1 MQTTK
6 PLNSILVKP
15 AGPGCN
21 MKCEYCFYLGKT
33 RLFPNTVTHRMS
45 EKILRQL
52 IRQVMAHVGPEISFG
67 WQGGE
72 PTLMG
77 LDFFKQAVHLQQKFG
92 GNRQIGNGLQTNGVL
107 IDREWARFLEKY
119 KFLVGLSIDG
129 PAHIHDKYR
138 RMKGTGGNRNS
149 WTKVVDTAKLLLDT
163 GAAVNAL
170 CVVND
175 YSSRFPEE
183 IYHFLKSLGL
193 RYMQF
198 IPCVEP
204 DPHHPGKAA
213 PFSVD
218 PEQFGHFLI
227 KVFDLWTHDFH
238 QGRPTTSV
246 RYFES
251 VFFNYV
257 GIPAPDCTLHKNC
270 GIYIVVEHNGDVY
283 SCDFFVD
290 KKWKLG
296 NIMEPGSEDL
306 LKMLNS
312 PLQETFGSR
321 KAEVSKSCT
330 HCPWYNYCFG
340 GCPKDR
346 LGVHTTDRNNYLCLS
361 YKMFFQHADTRLK
374 ELAAH
379 WIKENNHS
387 FIDAV

>member
-1 MQTTK
+1 MR
-6 PLNSILVKP
+6 
-15 AGPGCN
+15 
-21 MKCEYCFYLGKT
+21 CEYCFYLDKS
-33 RLFPNTVTHRMS
+33 RLFPNTDTHRMN
-45 EKILRQL
+45 ETTLKRLV
-52 IRQVMAHVGPEISFG
+52 RQVMAHAGPEISFG

-77 LDFFKQAVHLQQKFG
+77 LDFFKKAVDLQQTFG
-92 GNRQIGNGLQTNGVL
+92 GNRKVGNGLQTNGIL

-119 KFLVGLSIDG
+119 KFLVGLSLDG

-138 RMKGTGGNRNS
+138 RMKGMKGNRNS

-183 IYHFLKSLGL
+183 IYSFFKSLGL

-204 DPHHPGKAA
+204 DPHHHGKAA
-213 PFSVD
+213 PFSVK
-218 PEQFGHFLI
+218 PEQFGNFLI
-227 KVFDLWTHDFH
+227 KVFDMWFDDFD
-238 QGRPTTSV
+238 QDRPTTSV

-257 GIPAPDCTLHKNC
+257 GMLAPDCTLHKNC

-296 NIMEPGSEDL
+296 NIMDPNEENP

-312 PLQETFGSR
+312 PLQETFGTR
-321 KAEVSKSCT
+321 KADVSQSCLP
-330 HCPWYNYCFG
+330 CPWYNYCFG

-346 LGVHTTDRNNYLCLS
+346 LSVDNTGGINYLCPS
-361 YKMFFQHADTRLK
+361 YKMFFRHADSRLK
-374 ELAAH
+374 ELAAR
-379 WIKENNHS
+379 WIPENNPS
-387 FIDAV
+387 LIDAV